1 MPRLPHRAAGR
12 RPHGVVT
19 SGAGGDARATIATD
33 GRVGI
38 TPAAV
43 ADLVQRRVVQVA
55 PVAHDAATT
64 RTPGARTGE

>member
-1 MPRLPHRAAGR
+1 M
-12 RPHGVVT
+12 T
-19 SGAGGDARATIATD
+19 SGAGGAARATIAPD
-33 GRVGI
+33 GGVGI